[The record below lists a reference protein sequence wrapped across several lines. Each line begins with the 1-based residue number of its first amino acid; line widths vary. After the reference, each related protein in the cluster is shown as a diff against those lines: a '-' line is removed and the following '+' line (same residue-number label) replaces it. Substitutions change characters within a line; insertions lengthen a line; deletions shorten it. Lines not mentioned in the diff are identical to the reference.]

1 MISSDELM
9 ADDKLSKLYDIA
21 SERIDLPREYIKLI
35 HTKDELRDVADKTL
49 IQAGITQGSRIYLVR
64 RMQGGQ

>member
-9 ADDKLSKLYDIA
+9 PDDKLSKLYSIA

-35 HTKDELRDVADKTL
+35 HTKDELRDVVD
-49 IQAGITQGSRIYLVR
+49 
-64 RMQGGQ
+64 